1 MAHAFCQILIIGIMP
16 VGRYSVGIKVS
27 DYIKGNPN
35 PMSTVPVKFLIDI
48 IPIYQT
54 ACLSRFVLFLTTIK
68 YHKYIYILLNRPATT
83 GTITNGACAVVP
95 QTFTHQFRG
104 ASSATCTSS
113 GITGTGIFFNY
124 QRSLILIILLNIV
137 YMINKL

>member
-48 IPIYQT
+48 IPVYQT
-54 ACLSRFVLFLTTIK
+54 ACLSRFVLFLTKTNTN
-68 YHKYIYILLNRPATT
+68 YYYTCLNF
-83 GTITNGACAVVP
+83 I
-95 QTFTHQFRG
+95 
-104 ASSATCTSS
+104 
-113 GITGTGIFFNY
+113 
-124 QRSLILIILLNIV
+124 
-137 YMINKL
+137 